1 MIKTTSNGERNMST
15 VKHSK
20 YKNTGILF
28 ELLVRQ
34 VASDTLS
41 SENSEAVRIIKEYF
55 SNKTQLGKELQLYQT
70 ILKERFNSENQ
81 ANRFLDA
88 VLSSRKKLSQS
99 KLRREKYNLIKE
111 IKEHYDIEKFTKARV
126 DNYRTLA
133 STFTIF
139 ENTTLSPANEVK
151 LRYNLVEAVTGK
163 RANKAIK
170 KQIVSEYHQQDKDM
184 QLLSYQILVDKFNEK
199 YGDLSVK
206 QKKVL
211 REYINN
217 VSNTGNL
224 KELISSEV
232 PHIKRTLRNK
242 IRTIKD
248 PVVRIKLK
256 EVSKQ
261 ATALGK
267 RNVIKDQEVLSLM
280 RFYEL
285 IKELKNIK

>member
-1 MIKTTSNGERNMST
+1 MSA

-20 YKNTGILF
+20 FKNTGILF

-41 SENSEAVRIIKEYF
+41 TDNSEAVRIIKEYF
-55 SNKTQLGKELQLYQT
+55 SNKTQLGQELQLYQT
-70 ILKERFNSENQ
+70 ILKERFNSETK
-81 ANRFLDA
+81 ANRFVDA
-88 VLSSRKKLSQS
+88 VLSSRKKLNNS

-111 IKEHYDIEKFTKARV
+111 IKEHYDIDKFTKARV

-133 STFTIF
+133 STYTMF
-139 ENTTLSPANEVK
+139 ENSSLKPADSVRF
-151 LRYNLVEAVTGK
+151 RYNLIEEVTGK
-163 RANKAIK
+163 RANKHVK
-170 KQIVSEYHQQDKDM
+170 KQIVSEYAQQDKDM
-184 QLLSYQILVDKFNEK
+184 QLLSYQILIDKFNEK
-199 YGDLSVK
+199 YGDLSAK

-217 VSNTGNL
+217 VSNTNNL
-224 KELISSEV
+224 KELISTEV

-242 IRTIKD
+242 MRSIKD

-256 EVSKQ
+256 EVAKQ

>member
-1 MIKTTSNGERNMST
+1 MST

-20 YKNTGILF
+20 IKNTGILF

-41 SENSEAVRIIKEYF
+41 ASDSEAVRIIKEYF
-55 SNKTQLGKELQLYQT
+55 SSKTQLGKELQLYQT
-70 ILKERFNSENQ
+70 ILKERFNTESQ
-81 ANRFLDA
+81 ANRFIDA
-88 VLSSRKKLSQS
+88 VVSSRSKLNNG

-111 IKEHYDIEKFTKARV
+111 IKEHYDLQKFTKARV

-133 STFTIF
+133 STYTIF
-139 ENTTLSPANEVK
+139 ENTSLKPAEGVK

-163 RANKAIK
+163 RANKQIK
-170 KQIVSEYHQQDKDM
+170 KQIVSEYQQQDKDM

-199 YGDLSVK
+199 YGDLSAK

-217 VSNTGNL
+217 VSNTNNL

-242 IRTIKD
+242 MRSIKD

-256 EVSKQ
+256 EVAKQ

>member
-1 MIKTTSNGERNMST
+1 MST

-20 YKNTGILF
+20 FKNTGILF

-41 SENSEAVRIIKEYF
+41 KDNSEAVRIIKEYF

-70 ILKERFNSENQ
+70 ILKEKFNSESQ
-81 ANRFLDA
+81 ANRFIDA
-88 VLSSRKKLSQS
+88 VLSSRRKLNKG

-133 STFTIF
+133 STYTIF
-139 ENTTLSPANEVK
+139 ENTSLKPADSVK
-151 LRYNLVEAVTGK
+151 MRYNLVEAVTGK
-163 RANKAIK
+163 RANKQIK
-170 KQIVSEYHQQDKDM
+170 RQIVSEYSKQDKDM

-199 YGDLSVK
+199 YGDLTPK

-217 VSNTGNL
+217 VSNTNNL

-242 IRTIKD
+242 MRSIKD

-256 EVSKQ
+256 EVAKQ

>member
-1 MIKTTSNGERNMST
+1 MNTK
-15 VKHSK
+15 KHSK
-20 YKNTGILF
+20 IKNTGILF

-41 SENSEAVRIIKEYF
+41 SDSSEAIRIIKEYF

-70 ILKERFNSENQ
+70 IIKEKFNTEGKAERFI
-81 ANRFLDA
+81 DA
-88 VLSSRKKLSQS
+88 VITSRKTLNSS

-111 IKEHYDIEKFTKARV
+111 IKEHYDLQKFTKARI

-133 STFTIF
+133 STYNIF
-139 ENTTLSPANEVK
+139 ESTSLRPADSVR
-151 LRYNLVEAVTGK
+151 LRYNLVEAVT
-163 RANKAIK
+163 NKKTHKAVK
-170 KQIVSEYHQQDKDM
+170 KQIVSEYQKQDTDM

-199 YGDLSVK
+199 YGDLTIK

-217 VSNTGNL
+217 VSNTNNL
-224 KELISSEV
+224 KELISTEV
-232 PHIKRTLRNK
+232 PHIKRTLQRK
-242 IRTIKD
+242 MKSIKD
-248 PVVRIKLK
+248 PVMRIKLK
-256 EVSKQ
+256 EVVKQ
-261 ATALGK
+261 ANRLGR

>member
-1 MIKTTSNGERNMST
+1 MSS

-20 YKNTGILF
+20 IKNTGILF

-34 VASDTLS
+34 IASDTLAS
-41 SENSEAVRIIKEYF
+41 DNSQAVRIIKEYF
-55 SNKTQLGKELQLYQT
+55 SHKTQLGKELLLYQT
-70 ILKERFNSENQ
+70 ILKEKFDSEPK
-81 ANRFLDA
+81 ANRFIDA
-88 VLSSRKKLSQS
+88 VISSRQKLNKS

-111 IKEHYDIEKFTKARV
+111 IKQHYDLQKLTKARV

-133 STFTIF
+133 STYSIF
-139 ENTTLSPANEVK
+139 ENTAVTPADGVK

-163 RANKAIK
+163 RANKSVK
-170 KQIVSEYHQQDKDM
+170 KQIVSEYQQQDKDM

-199 YGDLSVK
+199 YGDLSTK
-206 QKKVL
+206 QKNVL

-217 VSNTGNL
+217 VSNTSNL
-224 KELISSEV
+224 KELISTEV

-242 IRTIKD
+242 IRSMKD
-248 PVVRIKLK
+248 PVMRIKLK
-256 EVSKQ
+256 EVAKQ

>member
-1 MIKTTSNGERNMST
+1 MIKTMRESEKTMGT

-20 YKNTGILF
+20 IKNTGILF
-28 ELLVRQ
+28 ELLIRQ

-41 SENSEAVRIIKEYF
+41 SNNSEAVRIIKEYF
-55 SNKTQLGKELQLYQT
+55 SAKTQLGKELQLYQT
-70 ILKERFNSENQ
+70 ILTEKFNSESK
-81 ANRFLDA
+81 ANRFIDA
-88 VLSSRKKLSQS
+88 VVTSRKKLNKG
-99 KLRREKYNLIKE
+99 KLRREKFNLIKE
-111 IKEHYDIEKFTKARV
+111 IKQHYDLEKFTKARV

-133 STFTIF
+133 STYTIF
-139 ENTTLSPANEVK
+139 ENTSLKPAEGVK

-163 RANKAIK
+163 RANKSIK
-170 KQIVSEYHQQDKDM
+170 KQIVSEYQQQDKDM
-184 QLLSYQILVDKFNEK
+184 QILSYQILVDKFNEK

-217 VSNTGNL
+217 VSNTNNL

-242 IRTIKD
+242 IRSTKD
-248 PVVRIKLK
+248 PVMRIKLK
-256 EVSKQ
+256 EVAKQ

>member
-1 MIKTTSNGERNMST
+1 MN
-15 VKHSK
+15 
-20 YKNTGILF
+20 YL
-28 ELLVRQ
+28 
-34 VASDTLS
+34 
-41 SENSEAVRIIKEYF
+41 Y
-55 SNKTQLGKELQLYQT
+55 GKLLQLYQT

>member
-1 MIKTTSNGERNMST
+1 MSNGERNMST
-15 VKHSK
+15 IKHSK
-20 YKNTGILF
+20 FKNTGILF

-41 SENSEAVRIIKEYF
+41 KDNSEAVRIIKEYF

-70 ILKERFNSENQ
+70 ILKEKFNSESQ
-81 ANRFLDA
+81 ANRFVDA
-88 VLSSRKKLSQS
+88 VLSSRKKLNNS
-99 KLRREKYNLIKE
+99 KLRREKYNLIKD
-111 IKEHYDIEKFTKARV
+111 IKEHYDIDKFTKARI

-139 ENTTLSPANEVK
+139 ENTTLPPADSVK

-163 RANKAIK
+163 RANKQIK
-170 KQIVSEYHQQDKDM
+170 KQIVSEYQQQDKDM

-217 VSNTGNL
+217 VSNTNNL

-242 IRTIKD
+242 MRSIKD

-256 EVSKQ
+256 EVAKQ

>member
-1 MIKTTSNGERNMST
+1 MST

-20 YKNTGILF
+20 IKNTGILF

-41 SENSEAVRIIKEYF
+41 ANDSEAVRIIKEYF
-55 SNKTQLGKELQLYQT
+55 SSKTQLGKELQLYQT
-70 ILKERFNSENQ
+70 ILKERFNTESQ
-81 ANRFLDA
+81 ANRFIDA
-88 VLSSRKKLSQS
+88 VVSSRSKLNNG

-111 IKEHYDIEKFTKARV
+111 IKEHYDLQKFTKARV

-133 STFTIF
+133 STYTIF
-139 ENTTLSPANEVK
+139 ENTSLKPAEGVK

-163 RANKAIK
+163 RANKQIK
-170 KQIVSEYHQQDKDM
+170 KQIVSEYQQQDKDM

-199 YGDLSVK
+199 YGDLSAK

-217 VSNTGNL
+217 VSNTNNL

-242 IRTIKD
+242 IRSIKD

-256 EVSKQ
+256 EVAKQ

>member
-1 MIKTTSNGERNMST
+1 MSS

-20 YKNTGILF
+20 IKNTGILF

-34 VASDTLS
+34 IASDTLAS
-41 SENSEAVRIIKEYF
+41 DNSQAVRIIKEYF
-55 SNKTQLGKELQLYQT
+55 SHKTQLGKELLLYQT
-70 ILKERFNSENQ
+70 ILKEKFDSEPK
-81 ANRFLDA
+81 ANRFIDA
-88 VLSSRKKLSQS
+88 VISSRQKLNKS

-111 IKEHYDIEKFTKARV
+111 IKQHYDLQKLTKARV

-133 STFTIF
+133 STYSIF
-139 ENTTLSPANEVK
+139 ENTAVTPADGVK

-163 RANKAIK
+163 QANKSVK
-170 KQIVSEYHQQDKDM
+170 KQIVSEYQQQDKDM

-199 YGDLSVK
+199 YGDLSTK
-206 QKKVL
+206 QKNVL

-217 VSNTGNL
+217 VSNTSNL
-224 KELISSEV
+224 KELISTEV

-242 IRTIKD
+242 IRSMKD
-248 PVVRIKLK
+248 PVMRIKLK
-256 EVSKQ
+256 EVAKQ
-261 ATALGK
+261 ATALGR

>member
-1 MIKTTSNGERNMST
+1 MST

-20 YKNTGILF
+20 IKNTGILF

-41 SENSEAVRIIKEYF
+41 ATNSEAVRIIKEYF
-55 SNKTQLGKELQLYQT
+55 SGRTQLGKELQLYQT
-70 ILKERFNSENQ
+70 ILQEKFNSEPQ
-81 ANRFLDA
+81 ANRFIDA
-88 VLSSRKKLSQS
+88 VISSRKKLNQS
-99 KLRREKYNLIKE
+99 KLRREKYNLIKD
-111 IKEHYDIEKFTKARV
+111 IKEHYDITKFTKARV

-133 STFTIF
+133 STYTIF
-139 ENTTLSPANEVK
+139 ENTLLKPAEDVR
-151 LRYNLVEAVTGK
+151 LRYNLVESVTGQ
-163 RANKAIK
+163 RADKLIK
-170 KQIVSEYHQQDKDM
+170 KQIVAEYEKQDRDL
-184 QLLSYQILVDKFNEK
+184 QLLSYQILIDKFNEK
-199 YGDLSVK
+199 YGDLTLK
-206 QKKVL
+206 QKNVL

-217 VSNTGNL
+217 VSNTSNL

-242 IRTIKD
+242 IRSIKD
-248 PVVRIKLK
+248 PVVRIKLR
-256 EVSKQ
+256 EVAKQ

-267 RNVIKDQEVLSLM
+267 RNVIRDQEVLSLM

>member
-1 MIKTTSNGERNMST
+1 MNTK
-15 VKHSK
+15 KHSK
-20 YKNTGILF
+20 IKNTGILF

-34 VASDTLS
+34 VASDTLATDK
-41 SENSEAVRIIKEYF
+41 SEAIRIIKEYF

-70 ILKERFNSENQ
+70 IVNEKFNSESQ
-81 ANRFLDA
+81 ANRFIDA
-88 VLSSRKKLSQS
+88 VISSRKKLNKG

-111 IKEHYDIEKFTKARV
+111 IKEHYDLQKFTKARV

-133 STFTIF
+133 STYNIF
-139 ENTTLSPANEVK
+139 ENVSQRPADSVR
-151 LRYNLVEAVTGK
+151 LRYNLVEAVTNK
-163 RANKAIK
+163 KTHKAIK
-170 KQIVSEYHQQDKDM
+170 KQIVSEYQQQDKDM

-199 YGDLSVK
+199 YGDLTPK

-217 VSNTGNL
+217 VSNTSNL
-224 KELISSEV
+224 KELISTEV
-232 PHIKRTLRNK
+232 PHIKRTLQRK
-242 IRTIKD
+242 MKSIKD
-248 PVVRIKLK
+248 PVMRIKLK
-256 EVSKQ
+256 EVVKQ
-261 ATALGK
+261 ANRLGR

>member
-1 MIKTTSNGERNMST
+1 MNT

-20 YKNTGILF
+20 FKNTGILF

-41 SENSEAVRIIKEYF
+41 KDSSEAVRIIKEYF
-55 SNKTQLGKELQLYQT
+55 STKTQLGKELQLYQT
-70 ILKERFNSENQ
+70 ILTEKFNSEGK
-81 ANRFLDA
+81 ANRFIDA
-88 VLSSRKKLSQS
+88 VLTSRKRLSQS

-111 IKEHYDIEKFTKARV
+111 IKEHYDLDKFTKARV

-133 STFTIF
+133 STYTIF
-139 ENTTLSPANEVK
+139 ENTTLQPAEGVK

-170 KQIVSEYHQQDKDM
+170 KQVVTEYQQQDKDM

-199 YGDLSVK
+199 YGDLSSK
-206 QKKVL
+206 QKNVL

-217 VSNTGNL
+217 VSNTSNL

-242 IRTIKD
+242 IRSIKD

-256 EVSKQ
+256 EVAKQ

>member
-1 MIKTTSNGERNMST
+1 MSNGEKKMNT

-20 YKNTGILF
+20 FKNTGILF

-41 SENSEAVRIIKEYF
+41 DNSSEAVRIIKEYF
-55 SNKTQLGKELQLYQT
+55 SSKTQLGKELQLYQT

-88 VLSSRKKLSQS
+88 VLSSRKKLNSS

-111 IKEHYDIEKFTKARV
+111 IKEHYDLDKFTKARI

-133 STFTIF
+133 STFSIF
-139 ENTTLSPANEVK
+139 ENTTLQPAESVK
-151 LRYNLVEAVTGK
+151 IRYNLVEAVTGK
-163 RANKAIK
+163 RADKAIK
-170 KQIVSEYHQQDKDM
+170 KQIVSEYHQQDKDL

-199 YGDLSVK
+199 YGDLSPK
-206 QKKVL
+206 QKHVL

-217 VSNTGNL
+217 VSNTSNL
-224 KELISSEV
+224 KELISTEV

-242 IRTIKD
+242 IRSIKD

-256 EVSKQ
+256 EVAKQ

-267 RNVIKDQEVLSLM
+267 RNIIKDQEVLSLM

>member
-1 MIKTTSNGERNMST
+1 MSS

-20 YKNTGILF
+20 IKNTGILF

-34 VASDTLS
+34 IASDTLAS
-41 SENSEAVRIIKEYF
+41 DNSQAVRIIKEYF
-55 SNKTQLGKELQLYQT
+55 SHKTQLGKELLLYQT
-70 ILKERFNSENQ
+70 ILKEKFDSEPK
-81 ANRFLDA
+81 ANRFIDA
-88 VLSSRKKLSQS
+88 VISSRQKLNKS

-111 IKEHYDIEKFTKARV
+111 IKQHYDLQKLTKARV

-133 STFTIF
+133 STYSIF
-139 ENTTLSPANEVK
+139 ENTAVTPADGVK

-163 RANKAIK
+163 RANKSVK
-170 KQIVSEYHQQDKDM
+170 KQIVSEYQQQDKDM

-199 YGDLSVK
+199 YGDLSTK
-206 QKKVL
+206 QKNVL

-217 VSNTGNL
+217 VSNTSNL
-224 KELISSEV
+224 KELISTEV

-242 IRTIKD
+242 IRSMKD
-248 PVVRIKLK
+248 PVMRIKLK
-256 EVSKQ
+256 EVAKQ
-261 ATALGK
+261 ATALGR

>member
-1 MIKTTSNGERNMST
+1 MST
-15 VKHSK
+15 LKHSK
-20 YKNTGILF
+20 FKNTGILF

-34 VASDTLS
+34 IASDTLS
-41 SENSEAVRIIKEYF
+41 KDNSEAVRIIKEYF

-70 ILKERFNSENQ
+70 ILKEKFNSENQ

-88 VLSSRKKLSQS
+88 VITNRRKLNQG

-111 IKEHYDIEKFTKARV
+111 IKEHYDIDKFTKARI

-133 STFTIF
+133 STYTIF
-139 ENTTLSPANEVK
+139 ENTSLPPAEGVK

-163 RANKAIK
+163 KAPKNIK
-170 KQIVSEYHQQDKDM
+170 KQIVSEYTNQDKDM

-199 YGDLSVK
+199 YGDLTPK

-217 VSNTGNL
+217 VSNTNNL

-242 IRTIKD
+242 MRSIKD

-256 EVSKQ
+256 EVAKQ

>member
-1 MIKTTSNGERNMST
+1 MNTK
-15 VKHSK
+15 KHSK
-20 YKNTGILF
+20 IKNTGILF

-41 SENSEAVRIIKEYF
+41 SDKSEAIRIIKEYF

-70 ILKERFNSENQ
+70 IIKEKFTNESQ
-81 ANRFLDA
+81 ADKFIDA
-88 VLSSRKKLSQS
+88 VITSRKTLSPG

-111 IKEHYDIEKFTKARV
+111 IKEHYDLQKFTKARV

-133 STFTIF
+133 STYNIF
-139 ENTTLSPANEVK
+139 ENTSMGIAEGVR
-151 LRYNLVEAVTGK
+151 LRGDLVSTVTNNRTHKAV
-163 RANKAIK
+163 K
-170 KQIVSEYHQQDKDM
+170 KQIVSEYHKQDKDL

-199 YGDLSVK
+199 YGDLSTK
-206 QKKVL
+206 QKNVL

-217 VSNTGNL
+217 VSNTNNL
-224 KELISSEV
+224 KELISTEV

-242 IRTIKD
+242 IRSMKD
-248 PVVRIKLK
+248 PVMRIKLK
-256 EVSKQ
+256 EVAKQ
-261 ATALGK
+261 ATALGR

>member
-1 MIKTTSNGERNMST
+1 MNTK
-15 VKHSK
+15 KHSK
-20 YKNTGILF
+20 IKNTGILF

-41 SENSEAVRIIKEYF
+41 SDKSEAIRIIKEYF
-55 SNKTQLGKELQLYQT
+55 SNQTQLGKELQLYQT
-70 ILKERFNSENQ
+70 IIKEKFTNESQ
-81 ANRFLDA
+81 ADKFIDA
-88 VLSSRKKLSQS
+88 VITSRKTLSPG

-111 IKEHYDIEKFTKARV
+111 IKEHYDLQKFTKARV

-133 STFTIF
+133 STYNIF
-139 ENTTLSPANEVK
+139 ENTSMGIAEGVR
-151 LRYNLVEAVTGK
+151 LRGDLVSTVTNNRTHKAV
-163 RANKAIK
+163 K
-170 KQIVSEYHQQDKDM
+170 KQIVSEYHKQDKDL

-199 YGDLSVK
+199 YGDLSTK
-206 QKKVL
+206 QKNVL

-217 VSNTGNL
+217 VSNTNNL
-224 KELISSEV
+224 KELISTEV

-242 IRTIKD
+242 IRSMKD
-248 PVVRIKLK
+248 PVMRIKLK
-256 EVSKQ
+256 EVAKQ
-261 ATALGK
+261 ATALGR

>member
-1 MIKTTSNGERNMST
+1 MST

-20 YKNTGILF
+20 FKNTGILF

-41 SENSEAVRIIKEYF
+41 KDNSEAVRIIKEYF

-70 ILKERFNSENQ
+70 ILNEKFNSESQ
-81 ANRFLDA
+81 ANRFIDA
-88 VLSSRKKLSQS
+88 VLSSRRKLNKG

-133 STFTIF
+133 STYTIF
-139 ENTTLSPANEVK
+139 ENTSLRPADSVK
-151 LRYNLVEAVTGK
+151 MRYNLVEAVTGK
-163 RANKAIK
+163 RANKQIK
-170 KQIVSEYHQQDKDM
+170 RQIVSEYSKQDKDM

-199 YGDLSVK
+199 YGDLTPK

-217 VSNTGNL
+217 VSNTNNL

-242 IRTIKD
+242 MRSIKD
-248 PVVRIKLK
+248 PVVRIIH
-256 EVSKQ
+256 Q
-261 ATALGK
+261 
-267 RNVIKDQEVLSLM
+267 
-280 RFYEL
+280 
-285 IKELKNIK
+285 KNIKRVRRISRGIR

>member
-1 MIKTTSNGERNMST
+1 MSII
-15 VKHSK
+15 KHSK
-20 YKNTGILF
+20 FKNTGILF

-41 SENSEAVRIIKEYF
+41 KDNSEAVRIIKEYF

-70 ILKERFNSENQ
+70 ILKERFNTESQ
-81 ANRFLDA
+81 ANRFIDA
-88 VLSSRKKLSQS
+88 VLSSRRKLNKG

-111 IKEHYDIEKFTKARV
+111 IKEHYDIQKFTKARI

-133 STFTIF
+133 STFSIF
-139 ENTTLSPANEVK
+139 ENTSLPPADGVK

-170 KQIVSEYHQQDKDM
+170 KQIVSEYQQQDRDM
-184 QLLSYQILVDKFNEK
+184 QLLSYQILVDKFNDK

-217 VSNTGNL
+217 VSNTNNL
-224 KELISSEV
+224 KELISSEM

-242 IRTIKD
+242 MRSIKD

-267 RNVIKDQEVLSLM
+267 RNVIKDQEVLALM

>member
-1 MIKTTSNGERNMST
+1 MST
-15 VKHSK
+15 IKHSK
-20 YKNTGILF
+20 FKNTGILF

-41 SENSEAVRIIKEYF
+41 ADNSEAVRIIKEYF
-55 SNKTQLGKELQLYQT
+55 SSKTQLGKELQLYQT
-70 ILKERFNSENQ
+70 ILNEKFNSESQ
-81 ANRFLDA
+81 ANRFIDA
-88 VLSSRKKLSQS
+88 VLSSRRKLNKS

-133 STFTIF
+133 STYTIF
-139 ENTTLSPANEVK
+139 ENTGLKPADSVK
-151 LRYNLVEAVTGK
+151 IRYNLVEAVTGK
-163 RANKAIK
+163 RANKQIK
-170 KQIVSEYHQQDKDM
+170 RQIVSEYAQQDKDM

-217 VSNTGNL
+217 VSNTNNL

-242 IRTIKD
+242 MRSIKD

-256 EVSKQ
+256 EVAKQ

>member
-1 MIKTTSNGERNMST
+1 MST

-20 YKNTGILF
+20 FKNTGILF

-41 SENSEAVRIIKEYF
+41 KDNSEAVRIIKEYF

-70 ILKERFNSENQ
+70 ILNEKFNSESQ
-81 ANRFLDA
+81 ANRFIDA
-88 VLSSRKKLSQS
+88 VLSSRRKLNKG

-133 STFTIF
+133 STYTIF
-139 ENTTLSPANEVK
+139 ENTSLRPADSVK
-151 LRYNLVEAVTGK
+151 MRYNLVEAVTGK
-163 RANKAIK
+163 RANKQIK
-170 KQIVSEYHQQDKDM
+170 KQIVSEYSKQDKDM

-199 YGDLSVK
+199 YGDLTPK

-217 VSNTGNL
+217 VSNTNNL
-224 KELISSEV
+224 KELI
-232 PHIKRTLRNK
+232 
-242 IRTIKD
+242 
-248 PVVRIKLK
+248 
-256 EVSKQ
+256 
-261 ATALGK
+261 
-267 RNVIKDQEVLSLM
+267 
-280 RFYEL
+280 
-285 IKELKNIK
+285 

>member
-1 MIKTTSNGERNMST
+1 MST
-15 VKHSK
+15 IKHSK
-20 YKNTGILF
+20 FKNTGILF

-41 SENSEAVRIIKEYF
+41 KDNSEAVRIIKEYF

-70 ILKERFNSENQ
+70 ILTEKFNSESQ
-81 ANRFLDA
+81 ANRFVDA
-88 VLSSRKKLSQS
+88 VLSSRKKLNNS

-111 IKEHYDIEKFTKARV
+111 IKTHYDIDKFTKARI

-133 STFTIF
+133 STYTIF
-139 ENTTLSPANEVK
+139 ENTTLKPADSVK

-163 RANKAIK
+163 RANKQIK
-170 KQIVSEYHQQDKDM
+170 RQIVSEYSKQDKDM

-199 YGDLSVK
+199 YGDLSAK

-217 VSNTGNL
+217 VSNTSNL

-242 IRTIKD
+242 MRSIKD

-256 EVSKQ
+256 EVAKQ

>member
-1 MIKTTSNGERNMST
+1 MST

-20 YKNTGILF
+20 IKNTGILF

-41 SENSEAVRIIKEYF
+41 ATNSEAVRIIKEYF
-55 SNKTQLGKELQLYQT
+55 SGRTQLGKELQLYQT
-70 ILKERFNSENQ
+70 ILQEKFNSEPQ
-81 ANRFLDA
+81 ANRFIDA
-88 VLSSRKKLSQS
+88 VISSRKKLNQS
-99 KLRREKYNLIKE
+99 KLRREKYNLIKD
-111 IKEHYDIEKFTKARV
+111 IKEHYDITKFTKARV

-133 STFTIF
+133 STYTIF
-139 ENTTLSPANEVK
+139 ENTSLKPAEDVR
-151 LRYNLVEAVTGK
+151 LRYNLVESVTGQ
-163 RANKAIK
+163 RADKLIK
-170 KQIVSEYHQQDKDM
+170 KQIVSEYEKQDRDL
-184 QLLSYQILVDKFNEK
+184 QLLSYQILIDKFNEK
-199 YGDLSVK
+199 YGDLTLK
-206 QKKVL
+206 QKNVL

-217 VSNTGNL
+217 VSNTSNL

-242 IRTIKD
+242 IRSIKD
-248 PVVRIKLK
+248 PVVRIKLR
-256 EVSKQ
+256 EVAKQ

-267 RNVIKDQEVLSLM
+267 RNVIRDQEVLSLM

>member
-1 MIKTTSNGERNMST
+1 MNTK
-15 VKHSK
+15 KHSK
-20 YKNTGILF
+20 IKNTGILF

-41 SENSEAVRIIKEYF
+41 SDKSEAIRIIKEYF
-55 SNKTQLGKELQLYQT
+55 SHKTQLGKELQLYQT
-70 ILKERFNSENQ
+70 IIKEKFTNESQ
-81 ANRFLDA
+81 ADKFIDA
-88 VLSSRKKLSQS
+88 VITSRKTLSPG

-111 IKEHYDIEKFTKARV
+111 IKEHYDLQKFTKARV

-133 STFTIF
+133 STYNIF
-139 ENTTLSPANEVK
+139 ENTSMGIAEGVR
-151 LRYNLVEAVTGK
+151 LRGDLVSTVTNNRTHKAV
-163 RANKAIK
+163 K
-170 KQIVSEYHQQDKDM
+170 KQIVSEYHKQDKDL

-199 YGDLSVK
+199 YGDLSTK
-206 QKKVL
+206 QKNVL

-217 VSNTGNL
+217 VSNTNNL
-224 KELISSEV
+224 KELISTEV

-242 IRTIKD
+242 IRSMKD
-248 PVVRIKLK
+248 PVMRIKLK
-256 EVSKQ
+256 EVAKQ
-261 ATALGK
+261 ATALGR

>member
-1 MIKTTSNGERNMST
+1 MNTK
-15 VKHSK
+15 KHSK
-20 YKNTGILF
+20 IKNTGILF

-41 SENSEAVRIIKEYF
+41 SDKSEAIRIIKEYF
-55 SNKTQLGKELQLYQT
+55 SSKTQLGRELQLYQT
-70 ILKERFNSENQ
+70 IVKEKFTNESQ
-81 ANRFLDA
+81 ADKFIDA
-88 VLSSRKKLSQS
+88 VITSRKNLSPG

-111 IKEHYDIEKFTKARV
+111 IKEHYDLHKFTKARV

-133 STFTIF
+133 STYNIF
-139 ENTTLSPANEVK
+139 ENTSMGIAESIR
-151 LRYNLVEAVTGK
+151 LRGDLIDTVTNTK
-163 RANKAIK
+163 THKAAK
-170 KQIVSEYHQQDKDM
+170 QQIVSEYQKQDKDL
-184 QLLSYQILVDKFNEK
+184 QLLSYQILIDKFNEK
-199 YGDLSVK
+199 YGDLSAK
-206 QKKVL
+206 QKNVL

-217 VSNTGNL
+217 VSNTNNL
-224 KELISSEV
+224 KELISTEV

-242 IRTIKD
+242 IRSMKD
-248 PVVRIKLK
+248 PVMRIKLK
-256 EVSKQ
+256 EVAKQ

>member
-1 MIKTTSNGERNMST
+1 MNT

-20 YKNTGILF
+20 FKNTGILF

-41 SENSEAVRIIKEYF
+41 KDSSEAVRIIKEYF
-55 SNKTQLGKELQLYQT
+55 STKTQLGKELQLYQT
-70 ILKERFNSENQ
+70 ILTEKFNSEGK
-81 ANRFLDA
+81 ANRFIDA
-88 VLSSRKKLSQS
+88 VLTSRKRLSQS

-111 IKEHYDIEKFTKARV
+111 IKEHYDLDKFTKARV

-133 STFTIF
+133 STYTIF
-139 ENTTLSPANEVK
+139 ENTTLQPAEGVK

-170 KQIVSEYHQQDKDM
+170 KQVVTEYQQQDKDM

-199 YGDLSVK
+199 YGDLSSK
-206 QKKVL
+206 QKNVL

-217 VSNTGNL
+217 VSNTSNL

-242 IRTIKD
+242 IRSIKD

-256 EVSKQ
+256 EVAKQ
-261 ATALGK
+261 ATAIGK

>member
-1 MIKTTSNGERNMST
+1 MSS

-20 YKNTGILF
+20 IKNTGILF

-34 VASDTLS
+34 IASDTLAS
-41 SENSEAVRIIKEYF
+41 DNSQAVRIIKEYF
-55 SNKTQLGKELQLYQT
+55 SHKTQLGKELLLYQT
-70 ILKERFNSENQ
+70 ILKEKFDSEPK
-81 ANRFLDA
+81 ANRFIDA
-88 VLSSRKKLSQS
+88 VISSRQKLNKS

-111 IKEHYDIEKFTKARV
+111 IKQHYDLQKLTKARV

-133 STFTIF
+133 STYSIF
-139 ENTTLSPANEVK
+139 ENTAVTPADGVK

-163 RANKAIK
+163 QANKSVK
-170 KQIVSEYHQQDKDM
+170 KQIVSEYQQQDKDM

-199 YGDLSVK
+199 YGDLSTK
-206 QKKVL
+206 QKNVL

-217 VSNTGNL
+217 VSNTSNL
-224 KELISSEV
+224 KELISTEV

-242 IRTIKD
+242 IRSMKD
-248 PVVRIKLK
+248 PVMRIKLK
-256 EVSKQ
+256 EVAKQ
-261 ATALGK
+261 ASALGR

>member
-1 MIKTTSNGERNMST
+1 MNTK
-15 VKHSK
+15 KHSK
-20 YKNTGILF
+20 IKNTGILF

-41 SENSEAVRIIKEYF
+41 SDKSEAIRIIKEYF
-55 SNKTQLGKELQLYQT
+55 SNKTQLGRELQLYQT
-70 ILKERFNSENQ
+70 IVKEKFTNESQ
-81 ANRFLDA
+81 ADKFIDA
-88 VLSSRKKLSQS
+88 VITSRKNLSPG

-111 IKEHYDIEKFTKARV
+111 IKEHYDLHKFTKARV

-133 STFTIF
+133 STYNIF
-139 ENTTLSPANEVK
+139 ENTSMGIAESIR
-151 LRYNLVEAVTGK
+151 LRGDLINTVT
-163 RANKAIK
+163 NIK
-170 KQIVSEYHQQDKDM
+170 THRVAKQQIVSEYQKQDKDL
-184 QLLSYQILVDKFNEK
+184 QLLSYQILIDKFNEK
-199 YGDLSVK
+199 YGDLSAK
-206 QKKVL
+206 QKNVL

-217 VSNTGNL
+217 VSNTNNL
-224 KELISSEV
+224 KELISTEV

-242 IRTIKD
+242 IRSIKD
-248 PVVRIKLK
+248 PVMRIKLK
-256 EVSKQ
+256 EVAKQ

>member
-1 MIKTTSNGERNMST
+1 MSNGERNMST

-20 YKNTGILF
+20 FKNTGILF

-41 SENSEAVRIIKEYF
+41 KDNSEAVRIIKEYF

-70 ILKERFNSENQ
+70 ILKEKFNSESQ
-81 ANRFLDA
+81 ANRFVDA
-88 VLSSRKKLSQS
+88 VLSSRKRLNNG

-133 STFTIF
+133 STYTIF
-139 ENTTLSPANEVK
+139 ENTSLKPADSVK

-163 RANKAIK
+163 RANKQIK
-170 KQIVSEYHQQDKDM
+170 KQIVSEYQLQDKDM

-199 YGDLSVK
+199 YGDLSTK

-217 VSNTGNL
+217 VSNTNNL

-242 IRTIKD
+242 IRSTKD
-248 PVVRIKLK
+248 PVMRIKLK
-256 EVSKQ
+256 EVAKQ

>member
-1 MIKTTSNGERNMST
+1 MNTL
-15 VKHSK
+15 KHSK
-20 YKNTGILF
+20 IKNTGILF

-41 SENSEAVRIIKEYF
+41 KDTSEAVRIIKEYF

-70 ILKERFNSENQ
+70 ILKERFNTESQ
-81 ANRFLDA
+81 ANRFIDA
-88 VLSSRKKLSQS
+88 VLSSRRKLNKG
-99 KLRREKYNLIKE
+99 KLRREKYNLIKD
-111 IKEHYDIEKFTKARV
+111 IKEHYDLEKFTKARI

-133 STFTIF
+133 STFSIF
-139 ENTTLSPANEVK
+139 ENTTLPPADGVK

-170 KQIVSEYHQQDKDM
+170 KQIVSEYQQQDRDM
-184 QLLSYQILVDKFNEK
+184 QLLSYQILVDKFNDK

-217 VSNTGNL
+217 VSNTNNL
-224 KELISSEV
+224 KELISSEM

-242 IRTIKD
+242 MRSIKD

-267 RNVIKDQEVLSLM
+267 RNVIKDQEVLALM

>member
-1 MIKTTSNGERNMST
+1 MST

-20 YKNTGILF
+20 IKNTGILF

-41 SENSEAVRIIKEYF
+41 ASDSEAVRIIKEYF
-55 SNKTQLGKELQLYQT
+55 SSKTQLGKELQLYQT
-70 ILKERFNSENQ
+70 ILKERFNTESQ
-81 ANRFLDA
+81 ANRFIDA
-88 VLSSRKKLSQS
+88 VVSSRSKLNNG

-111 IKEHYDIEKFTKARV
+111 IKEHYDLQKFTKARV

-133 STFTIF
+133 STYTIF
-139 ENTTLSPANEVK
+139 ENTSLKPAEGVK

-163 RANKAIK
+163 RANKQIK
-170 KQIVSEYHQQDKDM
+170 KQIVSEYQNQDKDM

-199 YGDLSVK
+199 YGDLSAK

-217 VSNTGNL
+217 VSNTNNL

-242 IRTIKD
+242 IRSIKD
-248 PVVRIKLK
+248 PVVRIKIK
-256 EVSKQ
+256 EVAKQ

>member
-1 MIKTTSNGERNMST
+1 MST

-20 YKNTGILF
+20 FKNTGILF

-41 SENSEAVRIIKEYF
+41 KDNSEAVRIIKEYF

-70 ILKERFNSENQ
+70 ILNEKFNSESQ
-81 ANRFLDA
+81 ANRFIDA
-88 VLSSRKKLSQS
+88 VLSSRRKLNKG

-133 STFTIF
+133 STYTIF
-139 ENTTLSPANEVK
+139 ENTSLRPADSVK
-151 LRYNLVEAVTGK
+151 MRYNLVEAVTGK
-163 RANKAIK
+163 RANKQIK
-170 KQIVSEYHQQDKDM
+170 KQIVSEYSKQDKDM

-199 YGDLSVK
+199 YGDLTPK

-217 VSNTGNL
+217 VSNTNNL

-242 IRTIKD
+242 MRSIKD

-256 EVSKQ
+256 EVAKQ
-261 ATALGK
+261 ATAIGK

>member
-1 MIKTTSNGERNMST
+1 MST

-20 YKNTGILF
+20 IKNTGILF

-41 SENSEAVRIIKEYF
+41 AADSEAVRIIKEYF
-55 SNKTQLGKELQLYQT
+55 SSKTQLGKELQLYQT
-70 ILKERFNSENQ
+70 ILKERFNTESQ
-81 ANRFLDA
+81 ANRFIDA
-88 VLSSRKKLSQS
+88 VVSSRSKLNNG

-111 IKEHYDIEKFTKARV
+111 IKEHYDLQKFTKARV

-133 STFTIF
+133 STYTIF
-139 ENTTLSPANEVK
+139 ENTSLKPAEGVK

-163 RANKAIK
+163 RANKQIK
-170 KQIVSEYHQQDKDM
+170 KQIVSEYQQQDKDM

-199 YGDLSVK
+199 YGDLSAK

-217 VSNTGNL
+217 VSNTNNL

-242 IRTIKD
+242 MRSIKD

-256 EVSKQ
+256 EVAKQ